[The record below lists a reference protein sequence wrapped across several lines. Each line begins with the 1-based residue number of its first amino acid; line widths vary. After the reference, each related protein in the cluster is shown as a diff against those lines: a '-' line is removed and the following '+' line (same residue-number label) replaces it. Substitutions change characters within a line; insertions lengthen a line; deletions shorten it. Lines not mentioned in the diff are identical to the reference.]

1 MKATLIASSE
11 IPVVD
16 DAVSFPAASPL
27 AADPLPPD
35 APCFVDESGVH
46 AASNSAPTTTSATTQ
61 RPYLFIVD
69 FPLDRT
75 IGGVGYE

>member
-1 MKATLIASSE
+1 
-11 IPVVD
+11 
-16 DAVSFPAASPL
+16 
-27 AADPLPPD
+27 
-35 APCFVDESGVH
+35 VDESGVH
-46 AASNSAPTTTSATTQ
+46 AASNSAPTTTSAATQ